1 MGQKWHIVNI
11 INNTHSGTQ
20 RARDVRQLSWLSVNK
35 TWIKTWIHF
44 NNNPAWLQ
52 SSIATV

>member
-11 INNTHSGTQ
+11 TNNKHSSMQ
-20 RARDVRQLSWLSVNK
+20 RGSDVHQLSWLNVNK

-44 NNNPAWLQ
+44 NNNQAWLWA
-52 SSIATV
+52 SIATV